1 MSIHGG
7 VPLHSAPRLLVTV
20 AVCVRYDLAIFATGA
35 VNGLQRTRV
44 DRQFELDEIFVLVVV
59 LRRVSASSRR
69 LGCSSTQLLLLAFR
83 FRARLDLLDYLLG
96 AYRWLCSSLLSCP
109 SA

>member
-1 MSIHGG
+1 MCVHGG
-7 VPLHSAPRLLVTV
+7 VPLHSAPRLLVAV

-59 LRRVSASSRR
+59 LRRVSASLRR
-69 LGCSSTQLLLLAFR
+69 LGSSAQLLLLAIR
-83 FRARLDLLDYLLG
+83 FRARLDLLDDLLG
-96 AYRWLCSSLLSCP
+96 AYRWLRSSLLSC
-109 SA
+109 AFA